1 MFVIF
6 LIPVIFG
13 FICAKKESK
22 VTSLYSSFGVYG
34 RIYAYITISLMVG
47 ALMALAGGILAL
59 LAFREDYEGIGA
71 VGVLLYVGVIA
82 AVLMFIGIRM
92 YTAAKKSCPSGLR
105 KKLFISMVITA
116 FGCGMKIV
124 LFFMPMVWALTEPT
138 EIIGSD
144 GSKMTV
150 LGQDVYDR
158 NGNLVGSVTDR
169 GPKSMTVRR
178 R

>member
-1 MFVIF
+1 MAA
-6 LIPVIFG
+6 
-13 FICAKKESK
+13 AKTPEPEVDVEEEEDEDDVNPKLEK
-22 VTSLYSSFGVYG
+22 
-34 RIYAYITISLMVG
+34 LMS
-47 ALMALAGGILAL
+47 
-59 LAFREDYEGIGA
+59 IG
-71 VGVLLYVGVIA
+71 GVIA

-124 LFFMPMVWALTEPT
+124 LFFMPMIWALTEPT
-138 EIIGSD
+138 EIIVSD